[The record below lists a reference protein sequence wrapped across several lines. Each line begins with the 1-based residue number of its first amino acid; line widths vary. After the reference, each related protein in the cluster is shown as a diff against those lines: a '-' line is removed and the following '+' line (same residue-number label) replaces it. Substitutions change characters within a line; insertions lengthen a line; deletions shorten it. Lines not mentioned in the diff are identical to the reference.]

1 MDHSRLRS
9 CMSLAAST
17 HEECA
22 IPGAVGAL
30 EMKAAVHLIPQG
42 WGAEPPPMLSKGEI
56 TLLLDFD
63 GTLVEIAETPEAVQV
78 PPHLLRLLGMLSSL
92 IEGRLAV
99 VSGRDVAWLAG
110 RLGFTGQLGEAGP
123 VLVGNHGAELNDEAM
138 PRPAS
143 LDLVAAALRD
153 LASSHPG
160 LLVEQKRYGVALHF
174 RLAPAAQEAS
184 IALAAALAQEH
195 GLSLQRGKAVAELRV
210 PGRDKGFA
218 VRAVM
223 ERATSAGT
231 MPIFVGDDL
240 TDEAGFSAA
249 EELGGFGVVV
259 GNRNPTA
266 ARYRLGTVAEV
277 HAWLEQICNRT

>member
-17 HEECA
+17 REECMF
-22 IPGAVGAL
+22 PGAVGAL
-30 EMKAAVHLIPQG
+30 EMKAAVHLLPQG
-42 WGAEPPPMLSKGEI
+42 GGASPPPALAKGEV

-63 GTLVEIAETPEAVQV
+63 GTLVEIADTPEAVEV
-78 PPHLLRLLGMLSSL
+78 PRHVADLLDTLSSL

-99 VSGRDVAWLAG
+99 VSGRDVDWLAS
-110 RLGFTGQLGEAGP
+110 RLGLVGKLGQGGP
-123 VLVGNHGAELNDEAM
+123 VLVGNHGAELNEEAM

-143 LDLVAAALRD
+143 LDIVAAALED
-153 LASSHPG
+153 FAAKHPG
-160 LLVEQKRYGVALHF
+160 VLVERKRFGVALHF
-174 RLAPAAQEAS
+174 RLAPEAEEAS
-184 IALAAALAQEH
+184 IALSAALAQEH
-195 GLSLQRGKAVAELRV
+195 GLSLQKGKAVAELRV

-218 VRAVM
+218 VRTVM
-223 ERATSAGT
+223 ERAASAGT

-277 HAWLEQICNRT
+277 HAWLEQLCNRT